1 MGRKSKIP
9 GAIPRF
15 RPRKRG
21 RTTYYY
27 YDHGGKPRKETP
39 LGCDYGLAIKRW
51 AELERESNLPPPAI
65 VTFRH
70 VAEHYQR
77 DVIPTKATRTQKD
90 NGKELAKLLEY
101 FDDPPCP
108 FESIEAGDVADYL
121 RWRSAAPVRAARE
134 KALLSHL
141 WNWAR
146 ENRYTNQ
153 PNPCAGVKAKG
164 SKGRDAYIDDATFG
178 RVWEKAPDV
187 LRDAMDLAYLTGQRP
202 ADVLSLT
209 EMDVRDGAVHVRQGK
224 TATKVRIEVAG
235 ALDGV
240 LKRIRHRKAGHTIHC
255 TRLVVNASGKPIGV
269 NALSRYWKRACEAAK
284 VEGYQFRDLRA
295 KAATDTEEA
304 TGSIRQSQRQLG
316 HASVRMTEHY
326 ARNRLGAK
334 VMPTRELRNKAEIA
348 EKDSG
353 PKPA

>member
-1 MGRKSKIP
+1 MGRKSKKA

-15 RPRKRG
+15 RVRTRG

-51 AELERESNLPPPAI
+51 AEIERESNLPPPAV
-65 VTFRH
+65 VTFKH
-70 VAEHYQR
+70 VADHYRR
-77 DVIPTKATRTQKD
+77 DVIPTKAARTQKD
-90 NGKELAKLLEY
+90 NEKELAKLLEF

-108 FESIEAGDVADYL
+108 FESIEPGDVADYL

-134 KALLSHL
+134 KALLSHV

-146 ENRYTNQ
+146 GERYTTL
-153 PNPCAGVKAKG
+153 PNPCAGIRAKA
-164 SKGRDAYIDDATFG
+164 SKGRDAYIDDATFK
-178 RVWEKAPDV
+178 RVWDAAPDV

-209 EMDVRDGAVHVRQGK
+209 EMDVREGAIHVRQGK
-224 TATKVRIEVAG
+224 TSTKVRIEVAG
-235 ALDGV
+235 ALESV

-255 TRLVVNASGKPIGV
+255 TRLVVNNAGKPIGV
-269 NALSRYWKRACEAAK
+269 NALSRYWKRACEACN
-284 VEGYQFRDLRA
+284 VDGYQFRDLRA

-304 TGSIRQSQRQLG
+304 TGSIRSAQRQLG
-316 HASVRMTEHY
+316 HSRSSMTEHY

-334 VMPTRELRNKAEIA
+334 VMPTRELRKSPEIA